1 MAVSVFDL
9 FSIGIGPSSS
19 HTVGPM
25 RAARM
30 FVKRL
35 DNEGPLP
42 RVTRVR
48 ASSRSSARRAG
59 TWHVQLCR
67 LSRATTPWTV

>member
-1 MAVSVFDL
+1 MSAGSLTQPGSLGGSALEIEGVRKQFGGAEVVKGV
-9 FSIGIGPSSS
+9 SIGIGPGSS

-35 DNEGPLP
+35 DNE
-42 RVTRVR
+42 
-48 ASSRSSARRAG
+48 ARYPG
-59 TWHVQLCR
+59 
-67 LSRATTPWTV
+67 

>member
-1 MAVSVFDL
+1 
-9 FSIGIGPSSS
+9 
-19 HTVGPM
+19 M

-42 RVTRVR
+42 RVTRVG
-48 ASSRSSARRAG
+48 AELLGSLGG
-59 TWHVQLCR
+59 TGHGHG
-67 LSRATTPWTV
+67 TPKAVLLGTEPSC